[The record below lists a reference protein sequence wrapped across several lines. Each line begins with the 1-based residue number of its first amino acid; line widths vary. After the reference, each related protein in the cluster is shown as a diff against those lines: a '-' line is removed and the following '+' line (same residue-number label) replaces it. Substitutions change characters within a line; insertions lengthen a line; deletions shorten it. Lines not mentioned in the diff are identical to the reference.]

1 MAGRIR
7 ELRLNIRCATRREGE
22 TRLLGE
28 RFTQSVLERFCEIVE
43 RRFPGRDILIRRMD
57 LRCTLLAEQLD
68 DAAGTER
75 YAEELAAAL
84 IGPEITEDVA
94 LDGRGSADVWQ
105 GWSDV
110 PPLASADSAPAIE
123 RASRASVS
131 GAVQG
136 QDLGVAGDR
145 PIVGRR
151 TLAADATGYSLEPD
165 EPGMSARIGELED
178 RLISALR
185 REAQGAGATE
195 FASWGS
201 ADGQIPVSAS
211 ARREIV
217 NAALAQLDGQG
228 ELMDILVRLAPATV
242 AVLLAAM
249 DIDSGLR
256 EVARHRGA
264 PNGEQQQRAGD
275 EAGAGVPAQVT
286 AVDERLRELAR
297 QLPPTLSSGA
307 AAVALQVRA
316 GAVLTGDGLPARSGG
331 AAPSAT
337 PRGPAR
343 DGAEG
348 LNAGAVGEQSAFPEG
363 SAIPTRY
370 GGLFY
375 LLSLV
380 LELGIGES
388 LWEVCLDERRV
399 LSRAAA
405 AILGEDAVGDAAPLL
420 FGGITR
426 RELLEPLDISAEQQE
441 EAAADMLAG
450 MVAALRR
457 LGIGKPPVPTL
468 DLVEAPAGRLLVAT
482 CHFPLAIFAWPAAD
496 GAAVDAGIG
505 VFLRYWPPEADAPV
519 GSDIVLRSDRSGRL
533 RPGFV
538 PNGTAG
544 CLLPEAATAAAGAVL
559 AQVCG
564 SLLRL
569 FRWRLAAHEEDA
581 VSTGAE
587 LVSRYLAL
595 PARIALAD
603 EATTILMP
611 MDRTD
616 MALRRAALD
625 RDPGWVP
632 WLRRTVRIE
641 FEPQGPGEVF

>member
-1 MAGRIR
+1 MAGDHP
-7 ELRLNIRCATRREGE
+7 
-22 TRLLGE
+22 
-28 RFTQSVLERFCEIVE
+28 V
-43 RRFPGRDILIRRMD
+43 
-57 LRCTLLAEQLD
+57 
-68 DAAGTER
+68 
-75 YAEELAAAL
+75 
-84 IGPEITEDVA
+84 
-94 LDGRGSADVWQ
+94 
-105 GWSDV
+105 
-110 PPLASADSAPAIE
+110 
-123 RASRASVS
+123 
-131 GAVQG
+131 
-136 QDLGVAGDR
+136 
-145 PIVGRR
+145 VGRR

-165 EPGMSARIGELED
+165 EPGTSARIGELED

-185 REAQGAGATE
+185 REARGAGATE

-228 ELMDILVRLAPATV
+228 ELIDILIRLASATV
-242 AVLLAAM
+242 AALLAAM
-249 DIDSGLR
+249 DIDPGLR
-256 EVARHRGA
+256 EAARHRGA
-264 PNGEQQQRAGD
+264 PNGEQQERAGN
-275 EAGAGVPAQVT
+275 EAGAGVPARAT
-286 AVDERLRELAR
+286 EVDERLRELAR

-337 PRGPAR
+337 APGPAR

-348 LNAGAVGEQSAFPEG
+348 LNAATVGEPSSFSEG

-375 LLSLV
+375 LLSSV

-388 LWEVCLDERRV
+388 LWKVCLDERRV
-399 LSRAAA
+399 LARAAA

-426 RELLEPLDISAEQQE
+426 RELLEPPDISSEQQQ
-441 EAAADMLAG
+441 EAAGDMLAG
-450 MVAALRR
+450 MVAASQG
-457 LGIGKPPVPTL
+457 LGIGKLPAPTL
-468 DLVEAPAGRLLVAT
+468 DLVAAPAGRLLVAT
-482 CHFPLAIFAWPAAD
+482 CGFPLAIFTWPAVNA
-496 GAAVDAGIG
+496 AAVNAGIN
-505 VFLRYWPPEADAPV
+505 VFLRYWPPEADTPV
-519 GSDIVLRSDRSGRL
+519 GSDIVLRSDRFGRL

-538 PNGTAG
+538 PSDTVG
-544 CLLPEAATAAAGAVL
+544 CLLPEAATVAAGAVL

-564 SLLRL
+564 SLLQL
-569 FRWRLAAHEEDA
+569 FRWRLAANEEDA
-581 VSTGAE
+581 AAGHAE

-603 EATTILMP
+603 EAMTILIP
-611 MDRTD
+611 MDRID
-616 MALRRAALD
+616 MAMRRAALD

-641 FEPQGPGEVF
+641 FEPRGPGEVL